1 MQQRYFGINYI
12 QLTVFQLGLSSID
25 QKHIHDAVRHYDFR
39 GSLIDEKCFG
49 LSHSPLL

>member
-1 MQQRYFGINYI
+1 MSIMIDYVMRGS

-39 GSLIDEKCFG
+39 G
-49 LSHSPLL
+49 PA